1 MKEGNTKDILAMERE
16 LGKYKLL
23 GRRSPLE
30 YAINSKGQVFIT
42 KIVIDGLIK
51 GNSNFKAEKIFIR
64 VPDFVSGLYAG
75 FYMPAGNLIR
85 KINENNPDEQKF
97 GILTMIE
104 KPSSILKEL
113 KIIGNDREMIGD
125 IQNLFTSNNLQFGF
139 KNRFGEQVIEM
150 MIIENL
156 KANKVR
162 SLERFMAYKKNIE
175 KVDISSFETH
185 DLINLRDAFRKCES
199 LKEVKFNSEVL
210 RKINQGLPNM
220 TLDEIFKDTPNVKIT
235 V

>member
-1 MKEGNTKDILAMERE
+1 M
-16 LGKYKLL
+16 
-23 GRRSPLE
+23 
-30 YAINSKGQVFIT
+30 
-42 KIVIDGLIK
+42 
-51 GNSNFKAEKIFIR
+51 
-64 VPDFVSGLYAG
+64 
-75 FYMPAGNLIR
+75 
-85 KINENNPDEQKF
+85 
-97 GILTMIE
+97 
-104 KPSSILKEL
+104 KEL

-199 LKEVKFNSEVL
+199 LKEVKFNAEVL